1 MKNAEDIESYLVN
14 MEAQYEA
21 VGDGI
26 WVIKDIGPGLVLSI
40 ADSVLVFRMKVMEV
54 GGVDARRR
62 EEFYRKLLELNA
74 EEMLHGAYGLETGG
88 VVVVTDALQLQNL
101 DYNEFQ
107 ATVDDIGLAVRNH
120 YPELSSFI
128 A

>member
-54 GGVDARRR
+54 GGVDTRRR
-62 EEFYRKLLELNA
+62 EELFRKLLELNA
-74 EEMLHGAYGLETGG
+74 EEMLHGAYGLESGG
-88 VVVVTDALQLQNL
+88 AVVVTDALPLENL

>member
-1 MKNAEDIESYLVN
+1 MKSAEDIESYLVN

-40 ADSVLVFRMKVMEV
+40 ADSVLVFRMKVMEI
-54 GGVDARRR
+54 GGVGAERR
-62 EEFYRKLLELNA
+62 EELYRKLLELNA
-74 EEMLHGAYGLETGG
+74 EEMLHGAYGLESDGA
-88 VVVVTDALQLQNL
+88 VVVTDALQLQNL

-107 ATVDDIGLAVRNH
+107 ATVDDIGMAVRNH